1 MKAQST
7 IGGLSPELKNEI
19 TQIVKSEERFPVD
32 LEKAAEWI
40 GYQRKESAKRTLV
53 NNFIKG
59 VDYSSLRLEAKR
71 SHGSTRKEVI
81 KITEDCFKSLCM
93 MAHSERGRQMRRYF
107 IEVERLYIEELKSK
121 EQNQDALKVM
131 FNASKFTEFEKEL
144 KDLIDNYKRL
154 SKAPQ
159 VDTAKYIKLLE
170 EKADLLERE
179 INKPKKV
186 FRRITPAEKE
196 QIIEL
201 WKTKNTPSMN
211 LPAR

>member
-1 MKAQST
+1 
-7 IGGLSPELKNEI
+7 
-19 TQIVKSEERFPVD
+19 
-32 LEKAAEWI
+32 
-40 GYQRKESAKRTLV
+40 
-53 NNFIKG
+53 
-59 VDYSSLRLEAKR
+59 
-71 SHGSTRKEVI
+71 
-81 KITEDCFKSLCM
+81 
-93 MAHSERGRQMRRYF
+93 MRRYF

-201 WKTKNTPSMN
+201 WKTKKYTINE
-211 LPAR
+211 LARKVGRGASSVRTELMGAGLYKPTTK